1 MLTKNGF
8 KIKSENVIIKLFVY
22 LKYSFKKDPFLL
34 LNRCFSKLES
44 GFGVLKFKKSKFA
57 FYSKFIPLYL
67 YKNKLNSLQILYK
80 SLKFYSKSSF
90 KFLLDKL
97 LNEIIEFYIENR
109 KSFSRKLML
118 QRFSEISS
126 SKKKILLSRNNS
138 FLSSQYFNR
147 FNRNCEFKKLNNNLF
162 FLNSPLISSKY
173 LLLDTGNS
181 FFLKS
186 IKNSFN
192 LKLNKNIFNYRLDFS
207 LFKYFFLLNYN
218 TF

>member
-1 MLTKNGF
+1 MDTATNSVERLRF
-8 KIKSENVIIKLFVY
+8 LCDIIP
-22 LKYSFKKDPFLL
+22 DL
-34 LNRCFSKLES
+34 LNQIDDNVFSDKEQN
-44 GFGVLKFKKSKFA
+44 
-57 FYSKFIPLYL
+57 
-67 YKNKLNSLQILYK
+67 NK
-80 SLKFYSKSSF
+80 
-90 KFLLDKL
+90 
-97 LNEIIEFYIENR
+97 
-109 KSFSRKLML
+109 
-118 QRFSEISS
+118 SS

-162 FLNSPLISSKY
+162 FLNPPLINSKY
-173 LLLDTGNS
+173 LFLDTGNS